1 MLGLAVVLPAS
12 AFDFPMTGGSQSTH
26 ATTLSMLE
34 STLRQSQEILAM
46 SQQIKDASIAIDP
59 NNANADYI
67 AAMLRLSADIG
78 TMANRIGEMADRI
91 VVTEGLIG
99 EMADRIVVVA
109 GEILT
114 TNTTTQSNLLA
125 AQTNFSAA
133 LARSR

>member
-1 MLGLAVVLPAS
+1 MLNVIPKAVMAV
-12 AFDFPMTGGSQSTH
+12 
-26 ATTLSMLE
+26 
-34 STLRQSQEILAM
+34 

-59 NNANADYI
+59 NSANADYI

-125 AQTNFSAA
+125 AQTNFSTA